1 MVTLNISS
9 YHAGFFSECTCKLS
23 ALINYYRDTRKLPD
37 QINCESLYK
46 RYKTDPNIDISDN
59 FFENYNNINE
69 EYKYENDIPYYYLF
83 DIQFK
88 NYKNENM
95 EYIYPLI
102 KKYFSPSKKIL
113 SYYSEIITKYN
124 ININNCVGLYYRGT
138 DKKNET
144 ELDSFESYYN
154 KLCDVIKNDN
164 NIQILI
170 QTDSAQFLDYM
181 KDQCINK
188 NIIIINENVTSYN
201 DIGVH
206 HESTNSE
213 NYIQMFN
220 LFATFLII
228 SKCKYIICSSG
239 NCSLWMIY
247 YRENTINVHQNIN
260 KKWM

>member
-1 MVTLNISS
+1 
-9 YHAGFFSECTCKLS
+9 
-23 ALINYYRDTRKLPD
+23 
-37 QINCESLYK
+37 
-46 RYKTDPNIDISDN
+46 
-59 FFENYNNINE
+59 
-69 EYKYENDIPYYYLF
+69 
-83 DIQFK
+83 
-88 NYKNENM
+88 
-95 EYIYPLI
+95 
-102 KKYFSPSKKIL
+102 
-113 SYYSEIITKYN
+113 
-124 ININNCVGLYYRGT
+124 
-138 DKKNET
+138 
-144 ELDSFESYYN
+144 
-154 KLCDVIKNDN
+154 
-164 NIQILI
+164 
-170 QTDSAQFLDYM
+170 M